1 VVVFTRFYAFCFI
14 YLNYVYFNDLNARK
28 GAIALYVKQVEQ
40 MNNGGLTTFRHILQ
54 EHFLRVL
61 SN

>member
-1 VVVFTRFYAFCFI
+1 LI
-14 YLNYVYFNDLNARK
+14 DLKVRK
-28 GAIALYVKQVEQ
+28 GAIALYVKQEEHIKSD
-40 MNNGGLTTFRHILQ
+40 GLIIFRHILQ